1 MVTEQPR
8 VFIQHCPVGVL
19 GSGWLGRC
27 CRWRGCWHRG
37 GCHVCLHWCRRLLCQ
52 HHAAGRVCFLGTG
65 YLVWCHHAGNDKL
78 SKEFGRG
85 VDELPC
91 PHSSLHVFCL
101 SRLWCVQTLHLADT
115 AMGLSD
121 MLWIY
126 TIFVVSITLSFP
138 RMYTRCSFHRLFG
151 FC

>member
-37 GCHVCLHWCRRLLCQ
+37 GCHVCLHWRRRLLCQ
-52 HHAAGRVCFLGTG
+52 HHAAGRVCFPGTG
-65 YLVWCHHAGNDKL
+65 YLVRCHHAGNDKL
-78 SKEFGRG
+78 AEDFGRG

-91 PHSSLHVFCL
+91 PHSSLHVVLPFFFSSPAFGVCRLCTWLIQPWACL
-101 SRLWCVQTLHLADT
+101 TCCGSTPSLWSPLRSPSLVCTHVV
-115 AMGLSD
+115 
-121 MLWIY
+121 
-126 TIFVVSITLSFP
+126 VVS
-138 RMYTRCSFHRLFG
+138 
-151 FC
+151 